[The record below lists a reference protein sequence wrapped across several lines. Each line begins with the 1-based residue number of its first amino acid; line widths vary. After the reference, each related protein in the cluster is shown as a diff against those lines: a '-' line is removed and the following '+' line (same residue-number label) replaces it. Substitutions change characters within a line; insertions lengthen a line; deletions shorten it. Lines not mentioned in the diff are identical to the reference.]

1 MEINLENKKPL
12 TPIRVMNNVDMNS
25 KVSVN
30 NVSIVSHSAIMDSI
44 PNE

>member
-1 MEINLENKKPL
+1 MERNLENEKPL

-30 NVSIVSHSAIMDSI
+30 NVNIFSHNAIMDSI